1 MIAALSLALT
11 ALLFAVAGWTG
22 TLLADL
28 LCAGRTPHDDG
39 PAPVAFPR
47 WSFAFAGACV
57 GVLLAARGLPTLELG
72 ILVVAVLAL
81 AGCASAD
88 LTCGIVPDVFTLG
101 PLALVV
107 GLGIA
112 THDWM
117 PAFGAA
123 FVFLPFAGAALFSHG
138 RGMGWGDVKLAAL
151 GGALLGARDATL
163 AFTLAAIV
171 AYIISRRSGRAG
183 RPIAFGPYLAASIVT
198 TFATIGR
205 L

>member
-1 MIAALSLALT
+1 MIAALTITLT
-11 ALLFAVAGWTG
+11 GLLFAVAGWAG

-28 LCAGRTPHDDG
+28 LCAGRTPQDDG
-39 PAPVAFPR
+39 PAPVVFPR
-47 WSFAFAGACV
+47 WFFALAAACV
-57 GVLLAARGLPTLELG
+57 GMILAARHLPGLQLG
-72 ILVVAVLAL
+72 ILVIAVLAL
-81 AGCASAD
+81 AGCAAAD
-88 LTCGIVPDVFTLG
+88 LMCGMVPDALTLG

-112 THDWM
+112 LHDWM

-123 FVFLPFAGAALFSHG
+123 FVFLPFAGAALFSGG

-163 AFTLAAIV
+163 AFTLASII